1 MAYNRHRTGYH
12 FLDAATRLSLLQ
24 RVRHRMTEKYY
35 RLLTPKELH
44 FMEDIKYKLN
54 AKSLTTKLSTKQ
66 FEWLLSILERT
77 EKEISGKK

>member
-1 MAYNRHRTGYH
+1 
-12 FLDAATRLSLLQ
+12 
-24 RVRHRMTEKYY
+24 MTEKYY